1 MHFQLGA
8 ALWLL
13 LLVPLFAV
21 LYVRAQ
27 RRRQRYVLRYASL
40 ALVREAVGPGPGR
53 RRHVPPVLFLLGLAF
68 ALVALARPQAVVT
81 LPNEEGVVILAI
93 DVSGSMIAEDVEPN
107 RIEAAKDAAR
117 RFVEKQRS
125 NEKVR
130 VGVVSFSDAAFIVQP
145 PTIDRDATIAAINRL
160 RPQRGTAI
168 GRGILTALDAIV
180 EGSDAELPSAGF
192 SVRPGG
198 QLAVPSAPPPLPKG
212 VYAPATIILLTDGEN
227 NQPPA
232 PLSILD
238 QAANRGVRVYT
249 IGLGSPNGTVIRV
262 QGRAIRTRLDEA
274 TLMKIAEGTDAEYY
288 NAANVDDLRRIYDN
302 LGTQVVFRTE
312 KTDVSP
318 AFSALGILLFLAA
331 GGLSLAWFN
340 RLP

>member
-1 MHFQLGA
+1 MQFQLGI

-13 LLVPLFAV
+13 LFVPLFAV
-21 LYVRAQ
+21 LYVRSQ
-27 RRRQRYVLRYASL
+27 RRRQKYALRYSSL

-53 RRHVPPVLFLLGLAF
+53 RRHIPPVLFLFGLAF
-68 ALVALARPQAVVT
+68 VLIALARPQAVVT

-93 DVSGSMIAEDVEPN
+93 DVSGSMQATDVEPN
-107 RIEAAKDAAR
+107 RMEAAKDAAK
-117 RFVEKQRS
+117 RFVERQRS

-130 VGVVSFSDAAFIVQP
+130 VGIVSFSDAAFIVQP
-145 PTIDRDATIAAINRL
+145 PTTDRDATIAAINRL

-168 GRGILTALDAIV
+168 GRGILTSLDAIV

-192 SVRPGG
+192 QVRPGG
-198 QLAVPSAPPPLPKG
+198 QVAVPSAPPPLPKG
-212 VYAPATIILLTDGEN
+212 IYAAATIILLTDGEN

-238 QAANRGVRVYT
+238 QAINRGVRVYT
-249 IGLGSPNGTVIRV
+249 IGLGSSDGTVIRV
-262 QGRAIRTRLDEA
+262 QGRSIRTRLDEA
-274 TLMKIAEGTDAEYY
+274 TLRKIAEGTDAEYY
-288 NAANVDDLRRIYDN
+288 NAGNVEDLRQIYDN
-302 LGTQVVFRTE
+302 LGTQIVFRSE
-312 KTDVSP
+312 KTEISA
-318 AFSALGILLFLAA
+318 AFSALAVIMLLCA